1 MIARRFPALAVAA
14 LAMAAT
20 ALALVSTTAHADDY
34 PSRPIKLIV
43 PFPPGGGNDNVARPI
58 AQKLSDALG
67 QQVII
72 DNRPGAG
79 TMIGAEAAA
88 HSLPNGYTLF
98 LGSIASHAISPNLYA
113 RVPYDPIKDFEPVSL
128 LASAPTLLVV
138 NTHTP
143 YKTLKDVLVAA
154 KANPGKLTYGSAGSG
169 TPPHLSGEI
178 FRGQASIDLLHV
190 PYKGGSGLLPDVMA
204 GRVDM
209 IFDTAASS
217 MPHVRSGS
225 LRAIAIARATRQ
237 PDLPDVPTFAEQGFP
252 KFQTSGWYGI
262 LAPAKT
268 PKPVIDKLYAA
279 LQKAMV
285 QPEVT
290 SRLKTLGVDP
300 IVSTPQEFGTF
311 IRAELEKY
319 KQVIRQADIKE

>member
-1 MIARRFPALAVAA
+1 MTARRFPALAAAA

-20 ALALVSTTAHADDY
+20 ALAVVPAAARADDY
-34 PSRPIKLIV
+34 PNRPIKLIV

-88 HSLPNGYTLF
+88 HAAPDGYTLF

-143 YKTLKDVLVAA
+143 YKTLKDVLAAA
-154 KANPGKLTYGSAGSG
+154 KANPGHNFFGIEWANWFWRYASDRLRRNGCLNARTVRSDAAFFVRASPVAQVREVARAGVTMPAKS
-169 TPPHLSGEI
+169 TSFSPK
-178 FRGQASIDLLHV
+178 V
-190 PYKGGSGLLPDVMA
+190 PTGLLLNALDE
-204 GRVDM
+204 RV
-209 IFDTAASS
+209 
-217 MPHVRSGS
+217 V
-225 LRAIAIARATRQ
+225 
-237 PDLPDVPTFAEQGFP
+237 
-252 KFQTSGWYGI
+252 
-262 LAPAKT
+262 
-268 PKPVIDKLYAA
+268 
-279 LQKAMV
+279 
-285 QPEVT
+285 
-290 SRLKTLGVDP
+290 
-300 IVSTPQEFGTF
+300 
-311 IRAELEKY
+311 
-319 KQVIRQADIKE
+319 